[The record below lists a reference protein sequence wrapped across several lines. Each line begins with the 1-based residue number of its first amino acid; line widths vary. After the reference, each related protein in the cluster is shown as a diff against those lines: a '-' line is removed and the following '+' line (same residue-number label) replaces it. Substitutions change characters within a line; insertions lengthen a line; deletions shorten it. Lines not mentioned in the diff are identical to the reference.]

1 MTMNRNDLRKI
12 DFSLLI
18 VFETLMHERNLTRAG
33 EKLFLCQSAISAS
46 LNRLRQFF
54 DDPLF
59 IRMGRTMEPTSRA
72 FEIQLTLTPALDNM
86 AAALSNVS
94 EFDPTTSTNVFRIGL
109 SDDVEY
115 SLLPGLLRQLRMEA
129 PQVSFVVRRT
139 DHSLL
144 ANQLATGEVSLG
156 VCHSRELPA
165 NAKRKFL
172 RSIRPT
178 VLSANTLTGLLDLN
192 EYCNRPHVSVSV
204 NGEASDYIDR
214 ALGSLGRQRQIILAV
229 PQYSALKTLLEDT
242 QMLAVVP
249 DYVAKAMIR
258 QGGLRADPVP
268 MSLPT
273 LDLSMSWSATL
284 DNDPGE
290 RWLRSRITDYL
301 SEKSGRLIE
310 ISAKK
315 EAA

>member
-18 VFETLMHERNLTRAG
+18 VLETLMHERNLTRAG

-72 FEIQLTLTPALDNM
+72 YEIQRTLTPALDTM
-86 AAALSNVS
+86 AAALGNIT
-94 EFDPTTSTNVFRIGL
+94 EFDPFTSATVFRIGL

-115 SLLPGLLRQLRMEA
+115 SLLPDLLRQLRIEA
-129 PQVSFVVRRT
+129 PNISFVVRRT

-144 ANQLATGEVSLG
+144 AHQLSTAEVSLG
-156 VCHSRELPA
+156 VCQCRDLPA

-172 RSIRPT
+172 RNIRPI
-178 VLSANTLTGLLDLN
+178 VLSANSSAGALDLDQ
-192 EYCNRPHVSVSV
+192 YSNRPHISVSV
-204 NGEASDYIDR
+204 NGETSDYIDR
-214 ALGSLGRQRQIILAV
+214 TLGSLGRQRQVILAV
-229 PQYSALKTLLEDT
+229 PQYSALRTLLEDT
-242 QMLAVVP
+242 DMLAVVP
-249 DYVAKAMIR
+249 DYVAKAMTR

-268 MSLPT
+268 MTLPN

-290 RWLRSRITDYL
+290 RWLRSRFSHYL
-301 SEKSGRLIE
+301 SEKSATLLE
-310 ISAKK
+310 ISAKRI
-315 EAA
+315 AA